1 MPRRNKRN
9 KDDVEEMLETIQ
21 REAKKSCFEL
31 EDEENYNYSDESL
44 YNRMQRDDMFDENN
58 FN

>member
-1 MPRRNKRN
+1 MPRRNKKN

-21 REAKKSCFEL
+21 REAKKSGVDV
-31 EDEENYNYSDESL
+31 EDEENYTYSDESS

>member
-9 KDDVEEMLETIQ
+9 KDDVEEMIETLQ
-21 REAKKSCFEL
+21 RESKNSRVEV
-31 EDEENYNYSDESL
+31 EDEENYTYSEETL
-44 YNRMQRDDMFDENN
+44 YNRMQRDDMFDENY

>member
-9 KDDVEEMLETIQ
+9 KDDVEEMLSTLQ
-21 REAKKSCFEL
+21 REAAKNIGEV
-31 EDEENYNYSDESL
+31 EDEENYDYSDESL
-44 YNRMQRDDMFDENN
+44 FNRMRRDDMFDENY

>member
-9 KDDVEEMLETIQ
+9 KDDVEEMIETIQ
-21 REAKKSCFEL
+21 RETKNSLSEV
-31 EDEENYNYSDESL
+31 EDEENYTYSEETL
-44 YNRMQRDDMFDENN
+44 YNRMQRDDMFDENS